1 MITEEAQHEGW
12 YVAMSRVGCESLACH
27 HLQAQGFECYLPL
40 SVSVSAPV
48 PLFPRYLFV
57 RPGSPDQSLC
67 SVRSTRGVSHL
78 VRFGPDLAFASGA
91 MVEEVRRLEA
101 LCAGG
106 LPDALRAGETV
117 EILRGPFAGYDAEV
131 LRSGTDRV
139 IVLMRV
145 LGSIQQVAVPRAD
158 ARKVS

>member
-1 MITEEAQHEGW
+1 M
-12 YVAMSRVGCESLACH
+12 
-27 HLQAQGFECYLPL
+27 
-40 SVSVSAPV
+40 
-48 PLFPRYLFV
+48 
-57 RPGSPDQSLC
+57 RPGSPSQSLS

-117 EILRGPFAGYDAEV
+117 EILRGPFVGYDAEV

-158 ARKVS
+158 ARKAS